1 MNIGLYFGAFNPIHD
16 GHLQV
21 ANYAVNNSD
30 LDKVWFVLTPQSP
43 HKIDST
49 LIDFNH
55 RYKML
60 EIVCKKHKNI
70 LPSDI
75 EKNLPK
81 PSYSISTLNYLK
93 KENDINNYSLIIG
106 DDNIKKLTTW
116 KQYSEIIKNHK
127 IYVYPRNNCKEKS
140 KLKHENIYYLNAPII
155 NVSASNIR
163 KNILNKKTDNLK
175 IDSKVLSYLIN
186 NNIKINI

>member
-30 LDKVWFVLTPQSP
+30 LDKVWLVLTPQSP

-81 PSYSISTLNYLK
+81 PSYSINTLNYLN
-93 KENDINNYSLIIG
+93 KENNINNYSLIIG

-140 KLKHENIYYLNAPII
+140 KLTHENIYYLNAPII

>member
-1 MNIGLYFGAFNPIHD
+1 MNVGLYFGAFNPIHD

-21 ANYAVNNSD
+21 ANFALNNSD
-30 LDKVWFVLTPQSP
+30 LDKVWLVLTPQSP
-43 HKIDST
+43 HKIDCT

-140 KLKHENIYYLNAPII
+140 KLTHENIYYLNAPII

>member
-127 IYVYPRNNCKEKS
+127 IYVYPRNNYKEKS
-140 KLKHENIYYLNAPII
+140 KLTHENIYYLNAPII

>member
-81 PSYSISTLNYLK
+81 PSYSIRTLNYLK

-140 KLKHENIYYLNAPII
+140 KLTHENIYYLNAPII

>member
-43 HKIDST
+43 HKIDRT

-140 KLKHENIYYLNAPII
+140 KLTHENIYYLNAPII

>member
-30 LDKVWFVLTPQSP
+30 LDKVWLVLTPQSP

-140 KLKHENIYYLNAPII
+140 KLIHENIYYLNAPII

-175 IDSKVLSYLIN
+175 IDSRVLSYLIN

>member
-30 LDKVWFVLTPQSP
+30 LDKVWLVLTPQSP

-140 KLKHENIYYLNAPII
+140 KLTHENIYYLNAPII

>member
-30 LDKVWFVLTPQSP
+30 LDKVWLVLTPQSP

-81 PSYSISTLNYLK
+81 PSYSINTLNYLN
-93 KENDINNYSLIIG
+93 KENDINN
-106 DDNIKKLTTW
+106 
-116 KQYSEIIKNHK
+116 
-127 IYVYPRNNCKEKS
+127 
-140 KLKHENIYYLNAPII
+140 
-155 NVSASNIR
+155 
-163 KNILNKKTDNLK
+163 
-175 IDSKVLSYLIN
+175 
-186 NNIKINI
+186 

>member
-1 MNIGLYFGAFNPIHD
+1 
-16 GHLQV
+16 
-21 ANYAVNNSD
+21 
-30 LDKVWFVLTPQSP
+30 
-43 HKIDST
+43 
-49 LIDFNH
+49 
-55 RYKML
+55 ML

-140 KLKHENIYYLNAPII
+140 KLTHENIYYLNAPII

>member
-30 LDKVWFVLTPQSP
+30 LDKVWLVLTPQSP

-140 KLKHENIYYLNAPII
+140 KLTHENICYLNAPII

-163 KNILNKKTDNLK
+163 KNILNNKTDNLK

>member
-16 GHLQV
+16 GHMQV

-30 LDKVWFVLTPQSP
+30 LDKVWLVLTPQSP

-127 IYVYPRNNCKEKS
+127 IYVYPRNNYKEKS
-140 KLKHENIYYLNAPII
+140 KLTHENIYYLNAPII

>member
-30 LDKVWFVLTPQSP
+30 LDKVWLVLTPQSP
-43 HKIDST
+43 HKIDSK

-127 IYVYPRNNCKEKS
+127 IYVYPRNNYKEKS
-140 KLKHENIYYLNAPII
+140 KLTHENIYYLNAPII

>member
-43 HKIDST
+43 HKIDKT

-140 KLKHENIYYLNAPII
+140 KLTHENIYYLNAPII

>member
-30 LDKVWFVLTPQSP
+30 LDKVWLVLTPQSP

-81 PSYSISTLNYLK
+81 PSYSINTLNYLN
-93 KENDINNYSLIIG
+93 KENNINNYSLIIG
-106 DDNIKKLTTW
+106 DDNITKLTTW

-127 IYVYPRNNCKEKS
+127 IYVYPRNNYKEKS
-140 KLKHENIYYLNAPII
+140 KLTHENIYYLNAPII

-163 KNILNKKTDNLK
+163 RNILNKKTDNLK
-175 IDSKVLSYLIN
+175 IDSKVLSYLN

>member
-30 LDKVWFVLTPQSP
+30 LDKVWLVLTPQSP

-60 EIVCKKHKNI
+60 EIVCKKYKNI

-140 KLKHENIYYLNAPII
+140 KLIHENIYYLNAPII

>member
-30 LDKVWFVLTPQSP
+30 LDKVWLVLTPQSP
-43 HKIDST
+43 HKIDKT

-140 KLKHENIYYLNAPII
+140 KLIHENIYYLNAPII

-163 KNILNKKTDNLK
+163 RNILNKKTDNLK

>member
-30 LDKVWFVLTPQSP
+30 LDKVWLVLTPQSP

-127 IYVYPRNNCKEKS
+127 IYVYPRNNYKEKS
-140 KLKHENIYYLNAPII
+140 KLTHENIYYLNAPII

>member
-21 ANYAVNNSD
+21 ANYAINNSD
-30 LDKVWFVLTPQSP
+30 LDKVWLVLTPQSP

-127 IYVYPRNNCKEKS
+127 IYVYPRNNYKEKS
-140 KLKHENIYYLNAPII
+140 KLTHENIYYLNAPII

>member
-21 ANYAVNNSD
+21 AIYAVNNSD

-127 IYVYPRNNCKEKS
+127 IYVYPRNNYKEKS
-140 KLKHENIYYLNAPII
+140 KLTHENIYYLNAPII

>member
-30 LDKVWFVLTPQSP
+30 LDKVWLVLTPQSP

-127 IYVYPRNNCKEKS
+127 IYVYPRNNYKEKS
-140 KLKHENIYYLNAPII
+140 KLTHENIYYLNAPII

-163 KNILNKKTDNLK
+163 RNILNKKTDNLK

>member
-127 IYVYPRNNCKEKS
+127 IYVYPRNNYKEKS
-140 KLKHENIYYLNAPII
+140 KLTHENIYYLNAPII

-163 KNILNKKTDNLK
+163 KNILNNKTDNLK

>member
-21 ANYAVNNSD
+21 AIYAVNNSD

-140 KLKHENIYYLNAPII
+140 KLTHENIYYLNAPII

>member
-21 ANYAVNNSD
+21 ANYAVNNSN
-30 LDKVWFVLTPQSP
+30 LDKVWLVLTPQSP

-81 PSYSISTLNYLK
+81 PSYSINTLNYLN
-93 KENDINNYSLIIG
+93 KENNINNYSLIIG
-106 DDNIKKLTTW
+106 DDNITKLTTW

-127 IYVYPRNNCKEKS
+127 IYVYPRNNYKEKS
-140 KLKHENIYYLNAPII
+140 KLTHENIYYLNAPII

-163 KNILNKKTDNLK
+163 RNILNKKTDNLK